1 MKGKFIVVQ
10 ASLKDI
16 FELRHKV
23 LRPDLPK
30 SSAMFEGDDEL
41 FTYHFAVYK
50 TRSDRIIGKPLC
62 CASFKLDRLNRRDSY
77 RLRGMATDKN
87 WQRRGLGSLLI
98 SHAEKFIASKSG
110 IKLFWCNARSS
121 AVKFYYDRGWRAF
134 SEEFEIKGVGP
145 HFKMLKELECETV

>member
-1 MKGKFIVVQ
+1 MKGKFVVVQ

-30 SSAMFEGDDEL
+30 SSAMFEGDYEL

-50 TRSDRIIGKPLC
+50 TRNGNPIGKALC
-62 CASFKLDRLNRRDSY
+62 CASFKLDRLNRKDSY
-77 RLRGMATDKN
+77 RLRGMATDEK
-87 WQRRGLGSLLI
+87 WQGRGLGSLLI
-98 SHAEKFIASKSG
+98 SHAESFISNKTG
-110 IKLFWCNARSS
+110 IKLFWCNSRSS
-121 AVKFYYDRGWRAF
+121 AVKFYYERGWRAF

-145 HFKMLKELECETV
+145 YFKMLKELKCETA